1 LKTDCRGKQLEFL
14 QVLITG
20 LGQGCLYGL
29 IALGFVLIYKA
40 TEIVNFAQGDLL
52 MLGAFFA
59 VTYVGIF
66 DLPYWLGFLL
76 TIVSMAVL
84 GYLLDMLVIRSM
96 IGESQFSVIILT
108 ISIGFILR
116 SVAGGIWGSDVLS
129 LETPYSGKMADIA
142 GLVISQEYLVVI
154 AGTIALSLVLYLFFR
169 FSSLGIA
176 MQASSQNQLAAYYM
190 GIPVKRVFSLIWA
203 ISALVAAV
211 AGTLMAPI
219 SLVSPQMGFIGIK
232 AFAAA
237 VIGGFGSLP
246 GALIGGLIIGSS
258 EQLAGTYLPTGFQ
271 EITAYVIMFLVLTL
285 RPQGLFAQ
293 IQQKKV

>member
-1 LKTDCRGKQLEFL
+1 MEFL

-59 VTYVGIF
+59 VTYIGILG
-66 DLPYWLGFLL
+66 LPYWLGFLL
-76 TIVSMAVL
+76 TIISMAVF
-84 GYLLDMLVIRSM
+84 GYLLDMVVIRSM
-96 IGESQFSVIILT
+96 IGESQLSIIILT

-116 SVAGGIWGSDVLS
+116 AVAGGIWGSDILS
-129 LETPYSGKMADIA
+129 LETPYSGEMADIE
-142 GLVISQEYLVVI
+142 GLVISKEYLVVI
-154 AGTIALSLVLYLFFR
+154 AGTVILSIILFLFFR
-169 FSSLGIA
+169 FSRLGIA

-190 GIPVKRVFSLIWA
+190 GVPVKRVFSLIWA

-219 SLVSPQMGFIGIK
+219 SLVDPQMGFIGIK

-271 EITAYVIMFLVLTL
+271 EITAYLIMFLVLTL

>member
-1 LKTDCRGKQLEFL
+1 MEFL
-14 QVLITG
+14 QVMITG

-52 MLGAFFA
+52 MMGAFFA
-59 VTYVGIF
+59 VAYAGIPGMPF
-66 DLPYWLGFLL
+66 WLAFLL
-76 TIVSMAVL
+76 TIVSMAVF
-84 GYLLDMLVIRSM
+84 GYLLDMLVVRSM

-116 SVAGGIWGSDVLS
+116 AVAGGIWGSDILS
-129 LETPYSGKMADIA
+129 LETPYSGEMANFG
-142 GLVISQEYLVVI
+142 GLVIGQEYLVVI
-154 AGTIALSLVLYLFFR
+154 AGTIILSLALYLFFKY
-169 FSSLGIA
+169 SSLGIA
-176 MQASSQNQLAAYYM
+176 MQAASQNQLAAYYM

-211 AGTLMAPI
+211 AGTLTAPI

-271 EITAYVIMFLVLTL
+271 EISAYIIMFLVLTV

>member
-1 LKTDCRGKQLEFL
+1 MELL

-40 TEIVNFAQGDLL
+40 TEIVNFSQGDLL

-59 VTYVGIF
+59 VTYIGILG
-66 DLPYWLGFLL
+66 LPYWLGFLL
-76 TIVSMAVL
+76 TIISMAVF
-84 GYLLDMLVIRSM
+84 GYMLDMLVIRSM

-116 SVAGGIWGSDVLS
+116 AVAGGIWGSDILS

-142 GLVISQEYLVVI
+142 GLIIGQDYLVVI
-154 AGTIALSLVLYLFFR
+154 AGTIVLSVILFLFFR
-169 FSSLGIA
+169 FSRLGIA
-176 MQASSQNQLAAYYM
+176 MQAASQNQLAAYYM
-190 GIPVKRVFSLIWA
+190 GVPVKRVFSLIWA

-271 EITAYVIMFLVLTL
+271 EITAYLIMFLVLTL
-285 RPQGLFAQ
+285 RPRGLFAQ

>member
-1 LKTDCRGKQLEFL
+1 LELL

-40 TEIVNFAQGDLL
+40 TEIVNFAQGELL
-52 MLGAFFA
+52 MMGAFFG
-59 VTYVGIF
+59 VTYIGILG
-66 DLPYWLGFLL
+66 LPYWLGLLL
-76 TIVSMAVL
+76 TILSMAVF
-84 GYLLDMLVIRSM
+84 GYLLDKLIIRSM

-116 SVAGGIWGSDVLS
+116 SVAGAFWGNDILS

-142 GLVISQEYLVVI
+142 GLVIAQDYLVVI
-154 AGTIALSLVLYLFFR
+154 AGTIILSLALFLFFR
-169 FSSLGIA
+169 FSSLGVA

-203 ISALVAAV
+203 VSAMVASV
-211 AGTLMAPI
+211 AGVLMAPI
-219 SLVSPQMGFIGIK
+219 SLVSPSMGFIGIK

-246 GALIGGLIIGSS
+246 GALLGGLIIGGT
-258 EQLAGTYLPTGFQ
+258 EQLAGTYLPLGFQ
-271 EITAYVIMFLVLTL
+271 EITAYLIMFLVLTI

>member
-1 LKTDCRGKQLEFL
+1 LELL

-40 TEIVNFAQGDLL
+40 TEIVNFAQGELL

-59 VTYVGIF
+59 VTYAGILG
-66 DLPYWLGFLL
+66 LPFWLAFLL
-76 TIVSMAVL
+76 TIASMAVF

-116 SVAGGIWGSDVLS
+116 SVASGIWGADILS
-129 LETPYSGKMADIA
+129 LETPYSGEMADIA
-142 GLVISQEYLVVI
+142 GLVIGQEYLVVI
-154 AGTIALSLVLYLFFR
+154 AGTIILSLVLYLFFR

-176 MQASSQNQLAAYYM
+176 MQAASQNQLAAYYM

-246 GALIGGLIIGSS
+246 GALVGGLIIGSS

-271 EITAYVIMFLVLTL
+271 EISAYGIMFLVLTL

>member
-1 LKTDCRGKQLEFL
+1 LEFL
-14 QVLITG
+14 QVMITG

-52 MLGAFFA
+52 MMGAFFA
-59 VTYVGIF
+59 VAYAGIPGVPF
-66 DLPYWLGFLL
+66 WLAFLL
-76 TIVSMAVL
+76 TIVSMAVF
-84 GYLLDMLVIRSM
+84 GYLLDMLVVRSM

-116 SVAGGIWGSDVLS
+116 AVAGGIWGSDILS
-129 LETPYSGKMADIA
+129 LETPYSGEMANFG
-142 GLVISQEYLVVI
+142 GLVIGQEYLVVI
-154 AGTIALSLVLYLFFR
+154 AGTIILSLALYLFFR
-169 FSSLGIA
+169 YSNLGIA
-176 MQASSQNQLAAYYM
+176 MQAASQNQLAAYYM

-258 EQLAGTYLPTGFQ
+258 EQLAGTYLSTGFQ
-271 EITAYVIMFLVLTL
+271 EISAYVIMFLVLTV

>member
-1 LKTDCRGKQLEFL
+1 LDFL
-14 QVLITG
+14 QVLVTG

-52 MLGAFFA
+52 MLGAFAA
-59 VTYVGIF
+59 VTFVGILG
-66 DLPYWLGFLL
+66 LPYWLGFFLAV
-76 TIVSMAVL
+76 VSMAL
-84 GYLLDMLVIRSM
+84 FGYLLDMLVIRSM
-96 IGESQFSVIILT
+96 LGESQFSVIILT
-108 ISIGFILR
+108 ISLGFILR
-116 SVAGGIWGSDVLS
+116 SAALGIWGSDILA
-129 LETPYSGKMADIA
+129 LETPYSGKMANIA
-142 GLVISQEYLVVI
+142 GLVIGQEYLVVI
-154 AGTIALSLVLYLFFR
+154 AGTAVLSILLFLFFR
-169 FSSLGIA
+169 YSSLGIA

-190 GIPVKRVFSLIWA
+190 GVPVKRVFSLIWA
-203 ISALVAAV
+203 ISAVVAAV

-219 SLVSPQMGFIGIK
+219 SLVSPQMGFLGIK

-246 GALIGGLIIGSS
+246 GALIGGLLIGLS
-258 EQLAGTYLPTGFQ
+258 EQLAGTYLPMGFQ
-271 EITAYVIMFLVLTL
+271 EISAYAIMFLVLTI

>member
-1 LKTDCRGKQLEFL
+1 MELL

-59 VTYVGIF
+59 VTYVGILG
-66 DLPYWLGFLL
+66 LPFWLAFLL
-76 TIVSMAVL
+76 TIASMAVF

-116 SVAGGIWGSDVLS
+116 SLASGIWGSDILS

-142 GLVISQEYLVVI
+142 GLVIGQEYLAVI
-154 AGTIALSLVLYLFFR
+154 AGTIVLALGLYLFFR

-176 MQASSQNQLAAYYM
+176 MQAASQNQLAAYYM
-190 GIPVKRVFSLIWA
+190 GIPVKRVFSLVWA

-246 GALIGGLIIGSS
+246 GALVGGLIIGTS

-271 EITAYVIMFLVLTL
+271 EISAYVIMFLVLTL

>member
-1 LKTDCRGKQLEFL
+1 MELL

-52 MLGAFFA
+52 MMGAFFA
-59 VTYVGIF
+59 VTFIGILG
-66 DLPYWLGFLL
+66 LPYWLGFIL
-76 TIVSMAVL
+76 TVLSMAVF
-84 GYLLDMLVIRSM
+84 GYLLDKLVIRSM

-108 ISIGFILR
+108 ISIGYIFR
-116 SVAGGIWGSDVLS
+116 SVAGAIWGNDILS
-129 LETPYSGKMADIA
+129 LETPYSGEMANIG
-142 GLVISQEYLVVI
+142 GLIISQEYLVVI
-154 AGTIALSLVLYLFFR
+154 AGTVILSLALFLFFR
-169 FSSLGIA
+169 FSSLGVA

-203 ISALVAAV
+203 ISAVVAAV

-219 SLVSPQMGFIGIK
+219 SLVGPQMGFIGIK

-246 GALIGGLIIGSS
+246 GALIGGLIIGGS
-258 EQLAGTYLPTGFQ
+258 EQLAGSYLPTGLQ
-271 EITAYVIMFLVLTL
+271 EITAYLIMFLVLTI

>member
-1 LKTDCRGKQLEFL
+1 LEFL

-59 VTYVGIF
+59 VTYVGILA
-66 DLPYWLGFLL
+66 LPFWLGFLL
-76 TIVSMAVL
+76 AIISMAVF
-84 GYLLDMLVIRSM
+84 GYLLDMLVLRAM
-96 IGESQFSVIILT
+96 IGESPFTIIILT

-116 SVAGGIWGSDVLS
+116 AAAGGIWGSDILS

-154 AGTIALSLVLYLFFR
+154 AGTVILSVILFLFFK

-190 GIPVKRVFSLIWA
+190 GIPVKRIFSLIWA
-203 ISALVAAV
+203 ISALVATV

-219 SLVSPQMGFIGIK
+219 SLVNPQMGFIGIK

-246 GALIGGLIIGSS
+246 GALIGGLIVGTS

-271 EITAYVIMFLVLTL
+271 EITAYLIMFLVLTL

>member
-1 LKTDCRGKQLEFL
+1 MAFL

-52 MLGAFFA
+52 MFGAFFA
-59 VTYVGIF
+59 VTYIGIL

-76 TIVSMAVL
+76 TIISMAVF
-84 GYLLDMLVIRSM
+84 GYLLDKFLVRSM

-116 SVAGGIWGSDVLS
+116 AAAGGIWGNDILA
-129 LETPYSGKMADIA
+129 LETPYSGKMANLG
-142 GLVISQEYLVVI
+142 GLIIGTEYLVVI
-154 AGTIALSLVLYLFFR
+154 AGTAALSLVLYLFFR
-169 FSSLGIA
+169 FSSLGVA
-176 MQASSQNQLAAYYM
+176 MQAASQNQLAAYYM
-190 GIPVKRVFSLIWA
+190 GIPVKRVFSLVWA
-203 ISALVAAV
+203 VSALVAAT
-211 AGTLMAPI
+211 AGALMAPI
-219 SLVSPQMGFIGIK
+219 SLVGPQMGFIGIK

-246 GALIGGLIIGSS
+246 GALIGGLIIGCS
-258 EQLAGTYLPTGFQ
+258 EQMAGTYLPTGFQ
-271 EITAYVIMFLVLTL
+271 EITAYLIMFIVLTI
-285 RPQGLFAQ
+285 RPQGLFTQ

>member
-1 LKTDCRGKQLEFL
+1 MEFL

-76 TIVSMAVL
+76 TIVSMAVF

-129 LETPYSGKMADIA
+129 LETPYSGEMADIA

-154 AGTIALSLVLYLFFR
+154 AGTIVLSLVLFLFFR

-246 GALIGGLIIGSS
+246 GALLGGLIIGSS

>member
-1 LKTDCRGKQLEFL
+1 MEFL

-52 MLGAFFA
+52 MVGAFFA
-59 VTYVGIF
+59 VTFIGILG
-66 DLPYWLGFLL
+66 LPYWLGFLL
-76 TIVSMAVL
+76 AVLSMAVF
-84 GYLLDMLVIRSM
+84 GYLLDKFVVRSM
-96 IGESQFSVIILT
+96 IGEPQFSIIILT
-108 ISIGFILR
+108 ISIGFIFR
-116 SVAGGIWGSDVLS
+116 AVAGGIWGNDILA
-129 LETPYSGKMADIA
+129 LETPYSGQMANIG
-142 GLVISQEYLVVI
+142 GLVIGREYLVVI
-154 AGTIALSLVLYLFFR
+154 AGTAILSLALFLFFR
-169 FSSLGIA
+169 YSSLGVA

-203 ISALVAAV
+203 VSALVAGV

-219 SLVSPQMGFIGIK
+219 SLVGPQMGFIGIK

-246 GALIGGLIIGSS
+246 GALIGGLIIGGS
-258 EQLAGTYLPTGFQ
+258 EQLAGTYLPTGLQ
-271 EITAYVIMFLVLTL
+271 EITAYLIMFLVLTI

>member
-1 LKTDCRGKQLEFL
+1 LEFL

-40 TEIVNFAQGDLL
+40 TEIINFAQGDLL

-59 VTYVGIF
+59 VTYIGIF

-76 TIVSMAVL
+76 TIVSMAVF

-96 IGESQFSVIILT
+96 IGESQFSIIILT

-116 SVAGGIWGSDVLS
+116 AVAGGIWGSDILS
-129 LETPYSGKMADIA
+129 LETPYSGEMADIA
-142 GLVISQEYLVVI
+142 GLINSQEYLVVI
-154 AGTIALSLVLYLFFR
+154 AGTIILSVILFLFFK

-176 MQASSQNQLAAYYM
+176 MQAASQNQLAAYYM
-190 GIPVKRVFSLIWA
+190 GVPVKKVFSLIWA

-219 SLVSPQMGFIGIK
+219 SLVYPQMGFIGIK

-246 GALIGGLIIGSS
+246 GALIGGMIIGSS

-271 EITAYVIMFLVLTL
+271 EITAYLIMFLVLTL